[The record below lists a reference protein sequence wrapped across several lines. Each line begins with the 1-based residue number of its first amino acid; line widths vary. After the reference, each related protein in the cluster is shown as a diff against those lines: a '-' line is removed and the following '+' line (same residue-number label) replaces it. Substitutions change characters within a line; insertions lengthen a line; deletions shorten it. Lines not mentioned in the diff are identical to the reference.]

1 MIEEFIKLSE
11 ERKAQKLRGLNNY
24 NILTAV
30 RKANAEVGMHSNF
43 LYSLLNTE
51 GDHYQGDLF
60 ARLFAKY
67 VLDIQDLGKNIKVT
81 PEFASENRRIDFVLE
96 SDTYMVGIEMKIDA
110 GDQDK
115 QIADYYDYLVKNAKD
130 KTVKMYYLT
139 PHIKKASE
147 KSHRNRPYIQIS
159 FKDHIIKWLN
169 EAQKQVPNITNLNNA
184 ITYYRD
190 VVKMIIGKY
199 ESPLYDYK
207 TFFLDKKRG
216 ENRYRFFKNTE
227 FEKLEVES
235 RILTQKEWHDE
246 VKIMEADFKKATQYL
261 YKQFFEKLLNPI
273 LEQNSV
279 LKYHEFN
286 DKNKDSNG
294 GKVIFLRL
302 CEKYNVRLYIKNNHF
317 ATMSIDINYEY
328 NWESEYELETHK
340 NTLAKKLGNYK
351 GTVNYITGKTKGV
364 KLNSSYQLPELT
376 VEKLYSKN
384 VEKINKDISDEINKH
399 LKIFIE
405 TLQDN

>member
-1 MIEEFIKLSE
+1 
-11 ERKAQKLRGLNNY
+11 LNNY

-30 RKANAEVGMHSNF
+30 RNANAEVGMHSNF
-43 LYSLLNTE
+43 LYSLLNPE
-51 GDHYQGDLF
+51 GDHYQGELF
-60 ARLFAKY
+60 VRLFAKY
-67 VLDIQDLGKNIKVT
+67 VLDIQNLGKNIKVI
-81 PEFASENRRIDFVLE
+81 PEFASENRRIDFVFE
-96 SDTYMVGIEMKIDA
+96 SDTYMVGIEMKIDTE
-110 GDQDK
+110 DQDK

-130 KTVKMYYLT
+130 KTAKMYYLT

-147 KSHRNRPYIQIS
+147 KSHRNRPYTQIS
-159 FKDHIIKWLN
+159 FNDHIIKWLN
-169 EAQKQVPNITNLNNA
+169 EAQKQVSNITNLNNA

-190 VVKMIIGKY
+190 VVKMITGKY

-207 TFFLDKKRG
+207 TFFLDKNRG

-273 LEQNSV
+273 LEQNSA
-279 LKYHEFN
+279 LKYHKFD

-294 GKVIFLRL
+294 GKIIFLKL
-302 CEKYNVRLYIKNNHF
+302 FEKYDVRLYIKNNHF
-317 ATMSIDINYEY
+317 FTMSIGINHEY
-328 NWESEYELETHK
+328 NWESENKLEKYK
-340 NTLAKKLGNYK
+340 NNLVKKLGNYK
-351 GTVNYITGKTKGV
+351 GTVNYITGKTKGI

-376 VEKLYSKN
+376 VEKLYSN
-384 VEKINKDISDEINKH
+384 NIEKMNKDVLNEINKH
-399 LKIFIE
+399 LKIFTE
-405 TLQDN
+405 TLMDN